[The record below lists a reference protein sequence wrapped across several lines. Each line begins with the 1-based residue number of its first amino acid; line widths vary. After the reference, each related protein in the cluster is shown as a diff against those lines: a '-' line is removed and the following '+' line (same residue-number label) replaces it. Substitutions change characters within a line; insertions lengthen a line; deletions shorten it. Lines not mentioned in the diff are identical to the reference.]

1 MDNNFDDV
9 LSRTE
14 AKKYIAATA
23 QSLEATEASLKGGW
37 KHSAAELEAM
47 PAAEKSKRQ
56 LAAAWA
62 ALKRGKR
69 PARPNDDLPK
79 QEL

>member
-1 MDNNFDDV
+1 MGFA
-9 LSRTE
+9 LGTE
-14 AKKYIAATA
+14 AARRASMTA
-23 QSLEATEASLKGGW
+23 EASLKGS
-37 KHSAAELEAM
+37 KVSAAELETM
-47 PAAEKSKRQ
+47 PAAEKSQRQ

-69 PARPNDDLPK
+69 PARPSDDLPK